1 MVVTLSEGEVSGSI
15 LSQDTIERATTVM
28 ALLAAAKLSL
38 VTAESCSGGLVCAL
52 LSSAEGAGNSLE
64 GGFVVYTK
72 DQKEA
77 ALGVPCELLQKI
89 GSVEPEIARYMVK
102 GALERSLA
110 DIALVLTGVIGPT
123 EDEDGNPVGRVIFGC
138 GIRGEQVEL
147 EECRFEPV
155 EPDEM
160 RNLVVSH
167 ALGMLERKIKH
178 TGEVGG

>member
-1 MVVTLSEGEVSGSI
+1 
-15 LSQDTIERATTVM
+15 
-28 ALLAAAKLSL
+28 
-38 VTAESCSGGLVCAL
+38 
-52 LSSAEGAGNSLE
+52 
-64 GGFVVYTK
+64 
-72 DQKEA
+72 
-77 ALGVPCELLQKI
+77 
-89 GSVEPEIARYMVK
+89 MVK

-160 RNLVVSH
+160 RNLVVSY